1 MQSGVDLPDHAELD
15 YESMTR
21 TEINVWYAWQLE
33 KVELWTELNC
43 ERRWE
48 SGLNQDVIK
57 NTWLKEMKKKFISI
71 F

>member
-1 MQSGVDLPDHAELD
+1 MEELMQNGVDLPDHAELD

-21 TEINVWYAWQLE
+21 IEINVWYAWQLE

-48 SGLNQDVIK
+48 SGLNQDAIK
-57 NTWLKEMKKKFISI
+57 THDLKRWKKNL
-71 F
+71 